1 MKMPKA
7 RGRRDAAK
15 QGWKTRKERL
25 SDGNCGVSNSKKK
38 RKLWDERAMI
48 EGYDTFIN
56 HVRSNR
62 NHLINPQKSEIT
74 YQKSL

>member
-1 MKMPKA
+1 MVMLSAADDPPWPSVVTVHGLGGPSGLLHLA
-7 RGRRDAAK
+7 R
-15 QGWKTRKERL
+15 
-25 SDGNCGVSNSKKK
+25 S
-38 RKLWDERAMI
+38 

-74 YQKSL
+74 SQKSL